1 MPDICIDVPAAYTAL
16 EKLGNK
22 LHDEGIMSEY
32 LYKEMPV
39 RYVFTKSS
47 LGFTEK
53 SWRLFEDITLF
64 MQILIIN
71 QDLNNSSL
79 H

>member
-53 SWRLFEDITLF
+53 S
-64 MQILIIN
+64 
-71 QDLNNSSL
+71 
-79 H
+79 